1 MIKQHSN
8 VVFLCYNYNNSGGR
22 FMNASGTIFLTISA
36 LVYTVITTCL
46 FFSKRKINKL
56 ENRIFGRLLVLSI
69 LSMITELSI
78 IFTTNIPY
86 LGTFIQKLFLVFIV
100 LWLSRFMDYTFSI
113 TVFDDNKSDDDNIR
127 QYKKLYYIFLIV
139 NVICAVIIMILPIYF
154 NDINGGKYTTG
165 PSVSFVY
172 SLTAIYMIAMFVL
185 LITHLKKI
193 RKKVAVLL

>member
-1 MIKQHSN
+1 
-8 VVFLCYNYNNSGGR
+8 
-22 FMNASGTIFLTISA
+22 MNASGTIFLTISA

-56 ENRIFGRLLVLSI
+56 ENCIFGRLLVLSI

-127 QYKKLYYIFLIV
+127 QYKKLYYIF
-139 NVICAVIIMILPIYF
+139 
-154 NDINGGKYTTG
+154 
-165 PSVSFVY
+165 
-172 SLTAIYMIAMFVL
+172 
-185 LITHLKKI
+185 
-193 RKKVAVLL
+193 